1 MNKRNTITYGYLN
14 AAKVPFH
21 RSVQC
26 DLNDDSEHFIEAEG
40 KQYKARGYLVLIDL
54 TRKKRE

>member
-1 MNKRNTITYGYLN
+1 MNNSKIITYGYLN

-26 DLNDDSEHFIEAEG
+26 DLNDDLEHFIEVGG

-54 TRKKRE
+54 TRKKKE